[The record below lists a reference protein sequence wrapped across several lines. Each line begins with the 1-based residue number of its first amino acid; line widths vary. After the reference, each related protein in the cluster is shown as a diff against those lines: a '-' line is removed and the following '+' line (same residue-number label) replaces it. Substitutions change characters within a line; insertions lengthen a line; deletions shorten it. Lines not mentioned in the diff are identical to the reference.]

1 MNKNYWENHLFPQ
14 FLQSVDSCT
23 LSDFSNFEIQNQ
35 LGYLVIR
42 AVNDFKF
49 PRVSLEYDYD
59 SEINPDTEEAF
70 GYYFISD
77 KVTQKEISVILARM
91 KQYWIEFQ
99 ISQERLF
106 ENSYYDKEI
115 RLHSPGNTIDKL
127 IKMFTTFKTSADIAE
142 FNYGRVSEEGA
153 PALGEINGDD

>member
-1 MNKNYWENHLFPQ
+1 MNNYWENHLFPQ

-23 LSDFSNFEIQNQ
+23 LSDFTNFEIQNQ
-35 LGYLVIR
+35 LNYLVIR

-49 PRVSLEYDYD
+49 PKTSLAYNFDEN
-59 SEINPDTEEAF
+59 INEDTEEAF
-70 GYYFISD
+70 GYYFIED
-77 KVTQKEISVILARM
+77 EVGQKEFNVILARM

-106 ENSYYDKEI
+106 ANAYYDRDI

-127 IKMFTTFKTSADIAE
+127 IKMYTTFKTSADIAE
-142 FNYGRVSEEGA
+142 FNYGRVSVTGEA
-153 PALGEINGDD
+153 VLGDINE

>member
-1 MNKNYWENHLFPQ
+1 VNNYNYWEDHLFPQ

-23 LSDFSNFEIQNQ
+23 LSDFTNFEIQNQ
-35 LGYLVIR
+35 LSYLVIR

-49 PRVSLEYDYD
+49 PKVSLAYDID
-59 SEINPDTEEAF
+59 SVVNPETETAY
-70 GYYFISD
+70 GYYFVSD
-77 KVTQKEISVILARM
+77 DVGQKEFNVILARM

-106 ENSYYDKEI
+106 ANSYYDKDI

-127 IKMFTTFKTSADIAE
+127 IKMFTTFRGSADIAE
-142 FNYGRVSEEGA
+142 FNYGRVSSV
-153 PALGEINGDD
+153 GEAEIGNVNE

>member
-1 MNKNYWENHLFPQ
+1 MNNYWENHLFPQ

-23 LSDFSNFEIQNQ
+23 LSDFTNFEIQNQ
-35 LGYLVIR
+35 LSYLVIR

-49 PRVSLEYDYD
+49 PNTSLAYNFDET
-59 SEINPDTEEAF
+59 INEDTEEAF
-70 GYYFISD
+70 GYYFIED
-77 KVTQKEISVILARM
+77 EVGQKEFNVVLARM

-106 ENSYYDKEI
+106 ANAYYDRDI

-127 IKMFTTFKTSADIAE
+127 IKMYTTFKTSADIAE
-142 FNYGRVSEEGA
+142 FNYGRVSVTGEA
-153 PALGEINGDD
+153 VLGDINE

>member
-1 MNKNYWENHLFPQ
+1 MNNYWENHLFPQ

-23 LSDFSNFEIQNQ
+23 LSDFTNFEIQNQ
-35 LGYLVIR
+35 LSYLVIR

-49 PRVSLEYDYD
+49 PKTSLAYNFDEN
-59 SEINPDTEEAF
+59 INEETEEAF
-70 GYYFISD
+70 GYYFIED
-77 KVTQKEISVILARM
+77 EVGQKEFNVILARM

-106 ENSYYDKEI
+106 ANAYYDRDI

-127 IKMFTTFKTSADIAE
+127 IKMYTTFKTSADIAE
-142 FNYGRVSEEGA
+142 FNYGRVSVTGEA
-153 PALGEINGDD
+153 VLGDINE

>member
-1 MNKNYWENHLFPQ
+1 MNNYWENHLFPQ

-23 LSDFSNFEIQNQ
+23 LSDFTNFEIQNQ
-35 LGYLVIR
+35 LNYLVIR

-49 PRVSLEYDYD
+49 PKTSLAYNFDET
-59 SEINPDTEEAF
+59 INEDTEEAF
-70 GYYFISD
+70 GYYFIED
-77 KVTQKEISVILARM
+77 EVGQKEFNVILARM

-106 ENSYYDKEI
+106 ANAYYDRDI

-127 IKMFTTFKTSADIAE
+127 IKMYTTFKTSADIAE
-142 FNYGRVSEEGA
+142 FNYGRVSVTGEA
-153 PALGEINGDD
+153 VLGDINE

>member
-1 MNKNYWENHLFPQ
+1 MNNYWENHLFPQ

-23 LSDFSNFEIQNQ
+23 LSDFTNFEIQNQ
-35 LGYLVIR
+35 LNYLVIR

-49 PRVSLEYDYD
+49 PKTSLAYNFDEN
-59 SEINPDTEEAF
+59 INEETEEAF
-70 GYYFISD
+70 GYYFIED
-77 KVTQKEISVILARM
+77 EVGQKEFNVILARM

-106 ENSYYDKEI
+106 ANAYYDRDI

-127 IKMFTTFKTSADIAE
+127 IKMYTTFKTSADIAE
-142 FNYGRVSEEGA
+142 FNYGRVSVTGEA
-153 PALGEINGDD
+153 VLGDINE

>member
-1 MNKNYWENHLFPQ
+1 MNNYWENHLFPQ

-23 LSDFSNFEIQNQ
+23 LSDFTNFEIQNQ
-35 LGYLVIR
+35 LNYLVIR

-49 PRVSLEYDYD
+49 PKTSLAYNFDEN
-59 SEINPDTEEAF
+59 INEETEEAF
-70 GYYFISD
+70 GYYFIED
-77 KVTQKEISVILARM
+77 EVGQKEFNVVLARM

-106 ENSYYDKEI
+106 ANAYYDRDI

-127 IKMFTTFKTSADIAE
+127 IKMYTTFKTSADIAE
-142 FNYGRVSEEGA
+142 FNYGRVSVTGEA
-153 PALGEINGDD
+153 VLGDINE

>member
-1 MNKNYWENHLFPQ
+1 VNNYWENHLFPQ

-23 LSDFSNFEIQNQ
+23 LSDFTNFEIQNQ
-35 LGYLVIR
+35 LNYLVIR

-49 PRVSLEYDYD
+49 PKISLAYNFDEN
-59 SEINPDTEEAF
+59 INEETAEAF
-70 GYYFISD
+70 GYYFIED
-77 KVTQKEISVILARM
+77 EVGQKEFNVILARM

-106 ENSYYDKEI
+106 ANAYYDRDI

-127 IKMFTTFKTSADIAE
+127 IKMYTTFKTSADIAE
-142 FNYGRVSEEGA
+142 FNYGRVSANGEA
-153 PALGEINGDD
+153 ALGDINE